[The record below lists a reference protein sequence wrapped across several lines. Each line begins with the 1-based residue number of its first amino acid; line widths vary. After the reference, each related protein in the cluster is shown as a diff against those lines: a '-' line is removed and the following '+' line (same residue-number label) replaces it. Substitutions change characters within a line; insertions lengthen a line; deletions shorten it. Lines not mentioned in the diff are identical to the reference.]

1 MPNTKK
7 NRLKLDFSLSTNN
20 ERIQFLEEYLAQD
33 QFKIKPLTPDELETC
48 ANYVLWGKDPKTGLN
63 AKQSKD
69 IQLES
74 RNKTWDVSQAESLD
88 ALMETPGFSETSI
101 QSPNS
106 PPLKQPRIVF
116 SREEARKLAPPH
128 ILEKLEDLW
137 EQIDE
142 LDLIINFYDLAHNK
156 RKLEPRKELLER
168 FSAEDIEYLKGRAN
182 RLNQY
187 NYLKTRHLLVELRRE
202 QFSLKDYYNPT
213 IQTLDNREPDV
224 VLKPVFDADIKVM
237 PCGLRY
243 EGNKKLFPEERFPLP
258 QDFSEEEIEKVIRT
272 YWARKDEKIETF
284 DFRELEHVYNAFVML
299 DELKDFEEREDV
311 FSTIRPFL
319 NTLDFYVKRAQLSE
333 IHQDILNLKLD
344 HVQNQDIAK
353 IINKKYGKTY
363 NPNYISTIFRHHII
377 PAINDAAA
385 LHEEIV
391 VNLCFEENFK
401 KCRGCG
407 ETLLIST
414 DNFVRK
420 ARSADGFATQC
431 KRCDKKK
438 REARKGELK

>member
-1 MPNTKK
+1 MPNTK
-7 NRLKLDFSLSTNN
+7 NRLKLDFSLSTNE
-20 ERIQFLEEYLAQD
+20 ERAKFAEEYLSQD
-33 QFKIKPLTPDELETC
+33 NFKNKPPTESELETI
-48 ANYVLWGKDPKTGLN
+48 ANYILWGKDPKTGLN
-63 AKQSKD
+63 AKQSKT

-74 RNKTWDVSQAESLD
+74 RNKTWDATAAESLD

-106 PPLKQPRIVF
+106 APLKQSRIVF

-128 ILEKLEDLW
+128 ILEKLEELW

-156 RKLEPRKELLER
+156 RKLEPRKELLNR
-168 FSAEDIEYLKGRAN
+168 FSQEDIEYLKGRAS
-182 RLNQY
+182 RLNQF
-187 NYLKTRHLLVELRRE
+187 NYLKLRHLIVELRRE

-213 IQTLDNREPDV
+213 ITSLEAREPEV
-224 VLKPVFDADIKVM
+224 QVMPAFDADIRVL
-237 PCGLRY
+237 PVGLKY
-243 EGNKKLFPEERFPLP
+243 LDNSKLFPDNRFPLP
-258 QDFSEEEIEKVIRT
+258 SDFSEKEIEKIIKE
-272 YWARKDEKIETF
+272 YWARKEDILDTF
-284 DFRELEHVYNAFVML
+284 DFREIEHVYNAFLLL
-299 DELKDFEEREDV
+299 DELKDGEAREDV
-311 FSTIRPFL
+311 FSTMKQFL
-319 NTLDFYVKRAQLSE
+319 DTLNFYIARADLSD
-333 IHQDILNLKLD
+333 IHKDILDLKLS
-344 HVQNQDIAK
+344 HWQNQDIAK
-353 IINKKYGKTY
+353 EVNKKYGKTY

-407 ETLLIST
+407 ETLLISA

-431 KRCDKKK
+431 KKCDKKK